1 MICPHCSRTIETGA
15 TQSCGI
21 IRWIWDAVIASVLAV
36 AVGIGFFLGRGGQPA
51 IAEAKYP
58 DMPARPI

>member
-1 MICPHCSRTIETGA
+1 MISPHCSRTIETGA

-51 IAEAKYP
+51 LSLIH
-58 DMPARPI
+58 I